1 MDIYQEIQERLRRER
16 DSGATQNEMSRR
28 TGLGQSHISRLLD
41 AKRGTEQMK
50 RLGLETF
57 FKLFPDA
64 RIVFGDEARVIGD
77 VTNNKGQV
85 VNVNGDVHGT
95 VDTAGCSETAA
106 SFLRRIMESGDFDSD
121 TKVKLFNLLN
131 QKQ

>member
-1 MDIYQEIQERLRRER
+1 MNYNDIIKRLAETYET
-16 DSGATQNEMSRR
+16 GATQKEIADRAGCSHQYISQLM
-28 TGLGQSHISRLLD
+28 TGKVKPESLTLRKLAQ
-41 AKRGTEQMK
+41 
-50 RLGLETF
+50 
-57 FKLFPDA
+57 LFPDA

>member
-1 MDIYQEIQERLRRER
+1 MDIYQEIQERLKRER

-85 VNVNGDVHGT
+85 VNGDVHGS
-95 VDTAGCSETAA
+95 VSSPGGSETAA
-106 SFLRRIMESGDFDSD
+106 DFLKRIMDADNIDAE
-121 TKVKLFNLLN
+121 TKVKIYKIINN
-131 QKQ
+131 E